1 MSVLSAE
8 SGNYTCVANVLFPY
22 VNTGIN
28 LIVTNTTFLTVTSKY
43 CEKDGMQGGSEEAE
57 REREETLE
65 RRRQS
70 NGIIIVCIT
79 LLVWFKE

>member
-1 MSVLSAE
+1 ME
-8 SGNYTCVANVLFPY
+8 
-22 VNTGIN
+22 
-28 LIVTNTTFLTVTSKY
+28 
-43 CEKDGMQGGSEEAE
+43 GGSEEAE

-70 NGIIIVCIT
+70 NGIIIVRIT